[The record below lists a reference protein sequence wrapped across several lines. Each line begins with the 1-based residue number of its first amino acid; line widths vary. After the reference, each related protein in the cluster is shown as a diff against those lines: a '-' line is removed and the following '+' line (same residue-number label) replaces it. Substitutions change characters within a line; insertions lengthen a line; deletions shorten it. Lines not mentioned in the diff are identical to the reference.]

1 MKLDVSEKN
10 MHIFKIH
17 IIVVSAIRFSSFF
30 KLYFPLSLILK
41 VQTPKKFSFRKKI
54 TFKDNYTEIITDN
67 E

>member
-1 MKLDVSEKN
+1 
-10 MHIFKIH
+10 MHIIFEIH
-17 IIVVSAIRFSSFF
+17 IIVVSVIRFSSFF